1 MNSIIKIFTF
11 LKDYTDILAVFIA
24 LYSLWRTRKQCI
36 TPKIRVYINNKKWP
50 MRSCGSA
57 FSIYH
62 NGPDKMLNIE
72 NVGETGITIID
83 VKINEIPVT
92 EIINIA
98 NANYLINA
106 NLPPRN
112 IASSEC
118 YGPEKLLGSIV
129 CVKVKTDEK
138 KTFDLKVTLCEVQ

>member
-11 LKDYTDILAVFIA
+11 LKDYADILAVFIA

-118 YGPEKLLGSIV
+118 SEPEKY
-129 CVKVKTDEK
+129 
-138 KTFDLKVTLCEVQ
+138 